1 MPKKPVI
8 WLGSSLTEPFMST
21 TPHRRPTNVFTDLGF
36 APEAARHL
44 QVRSQLMTAL
54 IQLIKARGLSQREAA
69 ALFGVSQ
76 PRVSDLMR
84 GKIDRF
90 SSDMLIEM
98 LSAAGTQ
105 VEVRVA

>member
-1 MPKKPVI
+1 
-8 WLGSSLTEPFMST
+8 
-21 TPHRRPTNVFTDLGF
+21 
-36 APEAARHL
+36 
-44 QVRSQLMTAL
+44 
-54 IQLIKARGLSQREAA
+54 
-69 ALFGVSQ
+69 
-76 PRVSDLMR
+76 VSDLMR